1 MPKPYIHFTLEEFAD
16 RQARVRSALAERGM
30 DGLLLSR
37 IEDQYWLCGL
47 DTDGFVIFHIMF
59 IGVDGQLT
67 HLTRTADL
75 ASIDFSSICRDI
87 RVWEDAAGSPKSKAV
102 KEMLASHGMQGKR
115 IGIQLDTFGLL
126 PNLYLEL
133 KEALDGWCEL
143 VDASDVVRLMR
154 LVKSPAELDHQRRAG
169 EVLDR
174 ACARAIEL
182 TDAGADESYVFGQ
195 VYQVMWESGADIPA
209 ERIPMGH
216 GEKAMNVR
224 YATGRGS
231 IDANDQ
237 VTYEMGCAWR
247 HYHVADMFTVLTGPQ
262 IDPRHLRMHAAC
274 VDALAEVQDTL
285 RPGRTLG
292 EVYEVHRATL
302 AKHGY
307 EKAALK
313 ACGYTMGATFSPTWM
328 EMPMMYRDNPTVIEK
343 NMVLFTHMILSDFDT
358 GLTMSL
364 GETSIVTEGKPEVIT
379 HVPREPIVRSPPPGG
394 EVLPAQPGGVGG
406 TVAPSSP

>member
-1 MPKPYIHFTLEEFAD
+1 MPKPYVHFSLEEFAD
-16 RQARVRSALAERGM
+16 RQARVRRSLAERGL

-37 IEDQYWLCGL
+37 IEDQYWLCGF
-47 DTDGFVIFHIMF
+47 DSDGFVIFHMMF

-87 RVWEDAAGSPKSKAV
+87 KVWEDAAGSPKSKAV

-126 PNLYLEL
+126 PSLYLEL

-143 VDASDVVRLMR
+143 VDASDLVRLMR

-169 EVLDR
+169 KVLDQ

-224 YATGRGS
+224 YATGRGR

-247 HYHVADMFTVLTGPQ
+247 HYHVADMFTVLTGPD
-262 IDPRHLRMHAAC
+262 IDPRHLRMHEAC
-274 VDALAEVQDTL
+274 VDALEKVQGTL

-328 EMPMMYRDNPTVIEK
+328 EMPMMYRDNPTVIAK

-364 GETSIVTEGKPEVIT
+364 GETSIVTDGKPEVIT
-379 HVPREPIVRSPPPGG
+379 HVPREPIVRGAETPPRLAGRSLPKGG
-394 EVLPAQPGGVGG
+394 GGDG
-406 TVAPSSP
+406 